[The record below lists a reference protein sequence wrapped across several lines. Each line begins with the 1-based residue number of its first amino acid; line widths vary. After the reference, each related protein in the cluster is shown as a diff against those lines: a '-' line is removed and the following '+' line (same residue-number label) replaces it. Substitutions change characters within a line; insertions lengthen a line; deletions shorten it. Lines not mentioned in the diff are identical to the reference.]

1 MPIFP
6 DYSPGVP
13 YIILQPNGQPVD
25 RPPVKLTEENSGK
38 SLMTGYDAYLKSVF
52 RVPKWNPDALIQH
65 KGYDVLYQMM
75 TMACVSTP
83 LDLKMQAALYK
94 TPQVLSKVANK
105 KGEKE
110 PGFRPGDY
118 EKAQEARDYCQYL
131 IDNIRSRRTGRKT
144 PFRAVLWNILQA
156 VPFGLSANELITE
169 VEDSGPYKN
178 KRTLSGVISRPVEQ
192 IAFDLAYDTLEVLNV
207 LSWTPGHDRAAEVP
221 ASKVCLYTYK
231 PSRGLPWGNGDLR
244 KMYKHYWSIDCV
256 MRWWG
261 IAQKRFGSPFIEG
274 ITNNPNKLNEMMASL
289 AMVDDGMNFAHIK
302 TDEYNI
308 HWPPSSSLDTFQTFA
323 SYHSQQMMMAVLGN
337 TLTTTQGD
345 GSSSYALGQTHQNSQ
360 NFFLSFP
367 RHDVEMAVTDQIFE
381 TMVVMNL
388 GEEYRHVT
396 PRLFLGHWDD
406 NEKRLIMQILEIAA
420 NIGLID
426 PREDWCRDYVD
437 LPQMPEGFD
446 PNDDSL
452 PLLPSRERIT
462 KDISTNGTGETPPK
476 KVLNKQRDDPNKA
489 MTDPKEIEDAFMVIS
504 DYLWEKN
511 QGLATDIREAAQ
523 V

>member
-1 MPIFP
+1 MLFP
-6 DYSPGVP
+6 DSLPGVP
-13 YIILQPNGQPVD
+13 LVILDKRGMAID
-25 RPPVKLTEENSGK
+25 RPARQLTEEDSGK
-38 SLMTGYDAYLKSVF
+38 SMMSGYDAYLKSVF

-65 KGYDVLYQMM
+65 RGYDVLYQMM
-75 TMACVSTP
+75 TMASVTTP
-83 LDLKMQAALYK
+83 IHLKMQAALYK
-94 TPQVLSKVANK
+94 TPQVLSKIANK

-110 PGFRPGDY
+110 PGFNKGDY
-118 EKAQEARDYCQYL
+118 EKAQEARNLCQYL
-131 IDNIRSRRTGRKT
+131 VDNIRSRRTGKKT
-144 PFRAVLWNILQA
+144 PFRAVLWQILQA
-156 VPFGLSANELITE
+156 VPFGFSANELIWE

-192 IAFDLAYDTLEVLNV
+192 IAFDLASDTLEVLNV
-207 LSWTPGHDRAAEVP
+207 LSWTPGHDRGVEIP
-221 ASKVCLYTYK
+221 LSKVCLYTYQ
-231 PSRGLPWGNGDLR
+231 PTRGLPWGNGDLR
-244 KMYKHYWSIDCV
+244 QMYKHYWSIDCA

-274 ITNNPNKLNEMMASL
+274 ITNNASKIERMVLEL
-289 AMVDDGMNFAHIK
+289 AMVDEGMNFAHIK
-302 TDEYNI
+302 TDEYKV

-367 RHDVEMAVTDQIFE
+367 RHGLEETVTNQIFE
-381 TMVVMNL
+381 TAVVMNL
-388 GEEYRHVT
+388 GEEYRHLT

-406 NEKRLIMQILEIAA
+406 NEKRLVMQILQIAA
-420 NIGLID
+420 EIGLID

-462 KDISTNGTGETPPK
+462 DDISMDNGKDKLRK
-476 KVLNKQRDDPNKA
+476 KRDDPKKA
-489 MTDPKEIEDAFMVIS
+489 GVTPSPEEIEDAFNIIKAH
-504 DYLWEKN
+504 LWEKEFA
-511 QGLATDIREAAQ
+511 GLATDIREAEQ